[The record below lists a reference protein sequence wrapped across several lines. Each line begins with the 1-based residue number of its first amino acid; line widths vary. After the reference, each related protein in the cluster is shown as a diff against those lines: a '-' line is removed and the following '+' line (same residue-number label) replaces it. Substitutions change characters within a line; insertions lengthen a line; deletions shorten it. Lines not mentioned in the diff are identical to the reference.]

1 MCWWA
6 LMVSLVLFGSS
17 GENEGLLIDFEW
29 AFAPLEGE
37 KDMIT
42 QRKLFAILLF
52 CTMLLSSTALVF
64 GQEKRG
70 MIESRGERIGPGPET
85 QIPGDNIAFV
95 GSEMG
100 FSSDG
105 KVVKGAPYS
114 GQAVTEIT
122 QTLGDGNRIVN
133 RSTASVYRDKE
144 GRTRREQTITAIGP
158 LAGQMPAAIFISDPV
173 AGVSY
178 ILEPNSHIARKMTP
192 MRFEFKLNT
201 DGEKPIR
208 DGKREIPAGPPEAGT
223 FQVGVA
229 GGSPSPV
236 TIAGGGPGPLTIA
249 GGGAG
254 PVGVAGGSPG
264 PGITIELQNFQVNGG
279 KEESLGKQTIEGIEA
294 EGARTTI
301 TIPAGEIGN
310 ERPIEIISERWYSP
324 ELQTVL
330 ITKHSDPRF
339 GETVYRL
346 TNISRTEPDASLFQV
361 PADYK
366 IKDAPPL
373 PGPMRLRLPNEQ

>member
-1 MCWWA
+1 
-6 LMVSLVLFGSS
+6 
-17 GENEGLLIDFEW
+17 
-29 AFAPLEGE
+29 
-37 KDMIT
+37 MIT
-42 QRKLFAILLF
+42 HRKLFAILLF
-52 CTMLLSSTALVF
+52 CTMLSASAALVF

-70 MIESRGERIGPGPET
+70 TIESRGERIGPGPET
-85 QIPGDNIAFV
+85 QLPGDNIAFI

-100 FSSDG
+100 FSFDG

-144 GRTRREQTITAIGP
+144 GRTRREQTITAIG
-158 LAGQMPAAIFISDPV
+158 LLSEKMPQAIFINDPV

-192 MRFEFKLNT
+192 MHFEFKLNT
-201 DGEKPIR
+201 DGEKAIK
-208 DGKREIPAGPPEAGT
+208 DGKREILPGPPETAT

-229 GGSPSPV
+229 GG
-236 TIAGGGPGPLTIA
+236 GP
-249 GGGAG
+249 G
-254 PVGVAGGSPG
+254 PVGVVGGSPGPVGVVGGSPG
-264 PGITIELQNFQVNGG
+264 PGITMELQNFQVNSG

-324 ELQTVL
+324 ELQTVVM
-330 ITKHSDPRF
+330 TKHSDPRF

-373 PGPMRLRLPNEQ
+373 PGPLRVRLPNEQ

>member
-1 MCWWA
+1 
-6 LMVSLVLFGSS
+6 
-17 GENEGLLIDFEW
+17 
-29 AFAPLEGE
+29 
-37 KDMIT
+37 MIT
-42 QRKLFAILLF
+42 QRRLFAILLF
-52 CTMLLSSTALVF
+52 CTTLLASGSLVF
-64 GQEKRG
+64 AQEKRVTLEG
-70 MIESRGERIGPGPET
+70 RSERVGPGPET
-85 QIPGDNIAFV
+85 QLPGDNITFV

-100 FSSDG
+100 FSFDG

-114 GQAVTEIT
+114 GQAITETT

-144 GRTRREQTITAIGP
+144 GRTRREQTIAAIGP
-158 LAGQMPAAIFISDPV
+158 LSGQMPPAIFIHDPV

-178 ILEPNSHIARKMTP
+178 ILEPNAHVARKMTP
-192 MRFEFKLNT
+192 MHFEFKLNPE
-201 DGEKPIR
+201 GEKPLSN
-208 DGKREIPAGPPEAGT
+208 GKREVLPDPPEAGT

-229 GGSPSPV
+229 GG
-236 TIAGGGPGPLTIA
+236 IPGPA
-249 GGGAG
+249 
-254 PVGVAGGSPG
+254 
-264 PGITIELQNFQVNGG
+264 ITMEFRNLQENGG

-324 ELQTVL
+324 QLQTVVM
-330 ITKHSDPRF
+330 TKHSDPRF

-346 TNISRTEPDASLFQV
+346 TNISRSEPDPTLFQV

-366 IKDAPPL
+366 IKDAPPM
-373 PGPMRLRLPNEQ
+373 PGPMRVRLPNEQ

>member
-1 MCWWA
+1 
-6 LMVSLVLFGSS
+6 
-17 GENEGLLIDFEW
+17 
-29 AFAPLEGE
+29 
-37 KDMIT
+37 MIT
-42 QRKLFAILLF
+42 QRRLFAILLF
-52 CTMLLSSTALVF
+52 CTTLLASGSLVF
-64 GQEKRG
+64 AQEKRVTLEG
-70 MIESRGERIGPGPET
+70 RSERVGPGPET
-85 QIPGDNIAFV
+85 QLPGDNITFI

-100 FSSDG
+100 FSVDG

-114 GQAVTEIT
+114 GQAVTETT

-158 LAGQMPAAIFISDPV
+158 FSGPMPQAIFINDPV

-178 ILEPNSHIARKMTP
+178 ILEPDAHVARKMTP
-192 MRFEFKLNT
+192 MRFEFKLNPEV
-201 DGEKPIR
+201 EKPINN
-208 DGKREIPAGPPEAGT
+208 GKRELLPDPPEAGT

-229 GGSPSPV
+229 GGSP
-236 TIAGGGPGPLTIA
+236 GP
-249 GGGAG
+249 
-254 PVGVAGGSPG
+254 
-264 PGITIELQNFQVNGG
+264 ITMEFRTLQDHGG

-310 ERPIEIISERWYSP
+310 ERPIEIVSERWYSA
-324 ELQTVL
+324 ELQTVVM
-330 ITKHSDPRF
+330 TRHSDPRF

-346 TNISRTEPDASLFQV
+346 TNISRTEPNASLFQV

-366 IKDAPPL
+366 TTDAPPF
-373 PGPMRLRLPNEQ
+373 PGPMRVRLSNEQ

>member
-1 MCWWA
+1 
-6 LMVSLVLFGSS
+6 
-17 GENEGLLIDFEW
+17 
-29 AFAPLEGE
+29 
-37 KDMIT
+37 MIT
-42 QRKLFAILLF
+42 QRNLFAVLLF
-52 CTMLLSSTALVF
+52 CTMLLASAALVP
-64 GQEKRG
+64 GQEKRTTMEG
-70 MIESRGERIGPGPET
+70 RGERIGPGPET
-85 QIPGDNIAFV
+85 QLPGDNVVFI

-100 FSSDG
+100 FSFDG

-133 RSTASVYRDKE
+133 RNTASVYRDKE
-144 GRTRREQTITAIGP
+144 GRTRREQTIAAIGP
-158 LAGQMPAAIFISDPV
+158 LSGQMPQTIFINDPV

-178 ILEPNSHIARKMTP
+178 ILEPHAHVARKMTP
-192 MRFEFKLNT
+192 MQFEFRLNT
-201 DGEKPIR
+201 DGEKVIHH
-208 DGKREIPAGPPEAGT
+208 DKREMPLGPPEAGT

-229 GGSPSPV
+229 
-236 TIAGGGPGPLTIA
+236 A
-249 GGGAG
+249 
-254 PVGVAGGSPG
+254 GSPG
-264 PGITIELQNFQVNGG
+264 PGITMDLRNIQDNSG

-324 ELQTVL
+324 ELQTVVM
-330 ITKHSDPRF
+330 TKHSDPRF

-346 TNISRTEPDASLFQV
+346 TNISRTEPNASLFLV

-366 IKDAPPL
+366 IEDAPPL